1 MLLVVDVRINYL
13 LGMEFDMLIDNLLIY
28 QFAFCMLNLLYKHN

>member
-13 LGMEFDMLIDNLLIY
+13 LDMEFDCENWIFDNLFQSRTI
-28 QFAFCMLNLLYKHN
+28 LNIFVID

>member
-13 LGMEFDMLIDNLLIY
+13 LGMEFDCENWIFDSLFQSRTILNIFVID
-28 QFAFCMLNLLYKHN
+28 